1 MPVFFIALLYKYV
14 IIILQEVFKMKTTTF
29 TMTKEMYNYIS
40 EESWKLRMNKSQFI
54 RMLIENYKKEQEDK

>member
-1 MPVFFIALLYKYV
+1 
-14 IIILQEVFKMKTTTF
+14 MKTTTF

-54 RMLIENYKKEQEDK
+54 RMLIENYKKEQEVK